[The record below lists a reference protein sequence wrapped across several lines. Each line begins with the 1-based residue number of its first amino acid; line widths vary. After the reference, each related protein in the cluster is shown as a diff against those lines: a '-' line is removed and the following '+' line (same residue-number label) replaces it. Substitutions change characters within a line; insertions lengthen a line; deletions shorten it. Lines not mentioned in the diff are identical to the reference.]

1 MKIRIKFAK
10 EGVMKFVG
18 HLDVMR
24 YFQKAIRRA
33 QLPIAYSEGFS
44 PHMLLSFA
52 SPLGVGITSTG
63 EYFDMVLTES
73 MATKEIVERLNQT
86 MVEGMRVISAR
97 HVPDGKASKAMSL
110 VSGADYLVR
119 FREGTAPDWDY
130 PEKIAEFSNLPEIMV
145 LRKTKRSEKMTDIRP
160 WIYKLEAAKDG
171 ISMQL
176 SAGSVSNLKPE
187 LVMEAFFSWMGAELP
202 PYALLIHR
210 EEVYADIGEEGSL
223 HLVPLEELGEEVE

>member
-18 HLDVMR
+18 HLDIMR

-63 EYFDMVLTES
+63 EYFDMVLKEE
-73 MATKEIVERLNQT
+73 MPTKEIVDRLNQAI
-86 MVEGMRVISAR
+86 VEGMHVISAR
-97 HVPDGKASKAMSL
+97 RVPDGKAGKAMSL
-110 VSGADYLVR
+110 VSAADYLIR
-119 FREGTAPDWDY
+119 FREECVPEWNY
-130 PEKIAEFSNLPEIMV
+130 REKIEEFSQMPEILVM
-145 LRKTKRSEKMTDIRP
+145 RKTKRSEKMTDIRP

-171 ISMQL
+171 IFMQL

-187 LVMEAFFSWMGAELP
+187 LVMEAFFSWAGKELS
-202 PYALLIHR
+202 PYAILIHR
-210 EEVYADIGEEGSL
+210 EEVYADIGEEGNPT
-223 HLVPLEELGEEVE
+223 LVPLEALGEEVE